1 MLNQSPTLDRMFH
14 ALADATRR
22 EMILRLS
29 QGPATVSDLAA
40 PFTMSLPSVL
50 QHLQVLEGSGLIR
63 TRKIGRVRTC
73 ELQPDALAAAEKW
86 LSARRAMWERR
97 LDRLGDFLAASSD
110 TDTSDIT
117 DDGEKP

>member
-1 MLNQSPTLDRMFH
+1 MFH

>member
-1 MLNQSPTLDRMFH
+1 MFH

-40 PFTMSLPSVL
+40 PFTMPLPSVL

-97 LDRLGDFLAASSD
+97 LDRLGDFLAASAD

>member
-50 QHLQVLEGSGLIR
+50 QHLQVLEGSGLVR

>member
-50 QHLQVLEGSGLIR
+50 QHLQVLEGSGLVR
-63 TRKIGRVRTC
+63 TSKIGRVRTC

-86 LSARRAMWERR
+86 LSARRAIWERR
-97 LDRLGDFLAASSD
+97 LDRLGSILAEPSD
-110 TDTSDIT
+110 KNPDNT